1 MKLDLLRAQKYNLG
15 LLFFEFQCFVERDFY
30 DFVLVSNNIAQNIL
44 LKLISGGRAPIE
56 SSIGRVVDTIVK
68 GWSIDE

>member
-1 MKLDLLRAQKYNLG
+1 MFRGDG
-15 LLFFEFQCFVERDFY
+15 LLFVF
-30 DFVLVSNNIAQNIL
+30 LSSNIAQNIL